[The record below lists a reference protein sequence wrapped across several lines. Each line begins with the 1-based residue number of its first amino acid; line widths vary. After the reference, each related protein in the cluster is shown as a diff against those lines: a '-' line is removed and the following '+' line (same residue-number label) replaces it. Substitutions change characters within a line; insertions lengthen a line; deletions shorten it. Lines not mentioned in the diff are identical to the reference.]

1 MAKWGCAAYLPRII
15 LIFRGR
21 PAVSPMEDIPG
32 RKLELT
38 VKEGPREV
46 LLEQIVIP

>member
-1 MAKWGCAAYLPRII
+1 MGL
-15 LIFRGR
+15 RGTFA
-21 PAVSPMEDIPG
+21 PDYPDISWQAAVSPMEDIPG